1 MRRTWPVLLVGALL
15 MMVLYLS
22 PVDGAH
28 ASIDMEDDEFY
39 ISVDPSDPD
48 LGMLEITGT
57 IDGNIPNIRDQL
69 TVTISVNITEEHD
82 GDPTGR
88 FWAAS
93 AEFDDETVTL
103 EETRLTFNQDSA
115 DFTIFID
122 PNLADGQNGDIS
134 VPTGISPLTVGEL
147 VLTLSYSGSESGE
160 DIETATI
167 NPEYY
172 HLINLTA
179 NTEPVPFKAGNML
192 NTSIRVKNSGNEVDS
207 VTVEI
212 PILEDLQD
220 DGWIISLSEDRFI
233 DMEPGQV
240 ERTFLVLYA
249 PKEIFGD
256 RDLDLK
262 IQAYTDILDPDTIE
276 PASSDELTIVLE
288 LKKSKSS
295 DPIIVDDDD
304 DVVDD
309 DVIDDDLTVNP
320 ESSPYAVIG
329 IIIFMAILAAIVII
343 VLFVKRGGG
352 DDEEGDDDM
361 HASMVR
367 I

>member
-15 MMVLYLS
+15 MMVLYVS

-28 ASIDMEDDEFY
+28 ASIEMEEDEFY
-39 ISVDPSDPD
+39 VSVDPSDD
-48 LGMLEITGT
+48 DRGYLEITGT
-57 IDGNIPNIRDQL
+57 IEGNIPNIRDQL
-69 TVTISVNITEEHD
+69 TVTITVNITEEHD

-93 AEFDDETVTL
+93 AEFDDESVTP

-115 DFTIFID
+115 DFTIYID
-122 PNLADGQNGDIS
+122 PDLADGQNGDIS
-134 VPTGISPLTVGEL
+134 VPTGISPLIVGEL
-147 VLTLSYSGSESGE
+147 VLTLSYSGSDSGE
-160 DIETATI
+160 DVETATI

-172 HLINLTA
+172 HLIILKA
-179 NTEPVPFKAGNML
+179 NTEPVSFKAGNMF
-192 NTSIRVKNSGNEVDS
+192 NTSIRVNNSGNEVDS
-207 VTVEI
+207 VTIEI

-220 DGWIISLSEDRFI
+220 DGWTTSLSMDRFI
-233 DMEPGQV
+233 DMEPGQE
-240 ERTFLVLYA
+240 ERIFLLLVA
-249 PKEIFGD
+249 PNEIFGD

-262 IQAYTDILDPDTIE
+262 IRVYTDILDPDTVE
-276 PASSDELTIVLE
+276 PISSAELTIVLMLE
-288 LKKSKSS
+288 ESKST
-295 DPIIVDDDD
+295 DPIIVDD
-304 DVVDD
+304 DD

-352 DDEEGDDDM
+352 DDEDGDDDM